1 MVTCQNCKRVNR
13 LGTANKW
20 TVPCRPGDPRSRQ
33 KTALFWKTLISS
45 QKELLA
51 SAWGSTV
58 DDVDAY
64 YEHISHDAHVGVRI
78 GEAKNPRPRVRA
90 SQRLRRPSKIWTCNT
105 GGAPKT
111 WPLLSLLK
119 THQPHVVMLQE
130 AAFKPIVSGP
140 RFRPMHE
147 SVDTMGSS
155 QAPIRIGLMAVP
167 QF

>member
-1 MVTCQNCKRVNR
+1 
-13 LGTANKW
+13 
-20 TVPCRPGDPRSRQ
+20 
-33 KTALFWKTLISS
+33 LFWKTLISS

-78 GEAKNPRPRVRA
+78 GEAKNPGPRVRA

-105 GGAPKT
+105 GGAPKA

-119 THQPHVVMLQE
+119 IHQPHVVMLQE
-130 AAFKPIVSGP
+130 AAFKPSEWAT
-140 RFRPMHE
+140 F
-147 SVDTMGSS
+147 
-155 QAPIRIGLMAVP
+155 QANARIGGYHGFFSGTHKDRPHGGAAVLSS
-167 QF
+167 F